1 MGDLLLG
8 CRPGTHQAVNIG
20 LDKLVKTPSARLDAA
35 RDLVIQPNKH
45 CICVHGE
52 DNLDLRL
59 TLQAPRKVTCGAV
72 RVLSIPQ
79 PYVPRQKSNPRRSQK
94 THLGTELSGLFHSIV
109 ELPRNLFVRSE
120 EHTSELQ
127 SLRHLV

>member
-20 LDKLVKTPSARLDAA
+20 LDKLVKTPSARYDAA
-35 RDLVIQPNKH
+35 RDLVIQPNKD

-59 TLQAPRKVTCGAV
+59 TLQAPRKVTRGAV
-72 RVLSIPQ
+72 GVVSIPQ
-79 PYVPRQKSNPRRSQK
+79 ACVPRPPSSPRRIQDAQ
-94 THLGTELSGLFHSIV
+94 LG
-109 ELPRNLFVRSE
+109 
-120 EHTSELQ
+120 SEL
-127 SLRHLV
+127 